1 MLLRGIRPTARGA
14 TSTDSIC
21 IRIQDT
27 MREKWAVV
35 TGGARNI
42 GQEIGRRLLED
53 GFRVIAM
60 DIVRPEDTDLQA
72 DAMLVDL
79 SDRKAAEA
87 AFAKI
92 AATHPVT
99 ALVNNVG
106 IVRPA
111 EFDTVKIDDFE
122 TVLNLNTR
130 TALIAAKALVP
141 GMRALG
147 GGRIVMNTSRVTLGK
162 EARSLYSA
170 SKGALQSMART
181 WALELA
187 RDQITVN
194 CVAPGPIATSVF
206 WQNNPPEA
214 DYTRNLIAS
223 VPVQRMGK
231 PEDVANAVSFFCD
244 ARSGFV
250 TGQTL
255 YVCGGVTVG

>member
-1 MLLRGIRPTARGA
+1 M
-14 TSTDSIC
+14 D
-21 IRIQDT
+21 Q
-27 MREKWAVV
+27 KWAVV

-42 GQEIGRRLLED
+42 GQAIGRRLLDD
-53 GFRVIAM
+53 GFRVISL
-60 DIVRPEDTDLQA
+60 DILAPEDPKLQA
-72 DAMLVDL
+72 DAIKVDL
-79 SDRKAAEA
+79 SDLSAAERV
-87 AFAKI
+87 FAEI
-92 AATHPVT
+92 AAKHPVS

-111 EFDTVKIDDFE
+111 LFDDVRVDDFE
-122 TVLNLNTR
+122 ALLNLNTR

-141 GMRALG
+141 VMRKLG

-187 RDQITVN
+187 KDQITVN

-206 WQNNPPEA
+206 WANNPPES
-214 DYTRNLIAS
+214 DYTRALMAS
-223 VPVQRMGK
+223 IPLQRMGT
-231 PEDVANAVSFFCD
+231 PDDVANAVSFFCD
-244 ARSGFV
+244 VKAGFV

-255 YVCGGVTVG
+255 FVCGGVTVG

>member
-1 MLLRGIRPTARGA
+1 M
-14 TSTDSIC
+14 
-21 IRIQDT
+21 QQ
-27 MREKWAVV
+27 KWAVV

-42 GQEIGRRLLED
+42 GQAIGQRLLAD
-53 GFRVIAM
+53 GFRVISL
-60 DIVRPEDTDLQA
+60 DILTPEDPALQA
-72 DAMLVDL
+72 NAVRVDL
-79 SDRKAAEA
+79 SDRQAAEEV
-87 AFAKI
+87 FANI
-92 AATHPVT
+92 AANFPVS

-111 EFDTVKIDDFE
+111 LFDEVRLDDFE

-141 GMRALG
+141 VMRQLG

-170 SKGALQSMART
+170 SKGALQAMART
-181 WALELA
+181 WSLELA
-187 RDQITVN
+187 PDQITVN

-214 DYTRNLIAS
+214 VYTRALTAS
-223 VPVQRMGK
+223 IPVQRMGT
-231 PEDVANAVSFFCD
+231 PDDVANAVSFFCD
-244 ARSGFV
+244 ARSGFI

-255 YVCGGVTVG
+255 FVCGGVTVG